1 MHKAD
6 KYFCDLALK
15 DLCSA
20 VLVKD
25 LEPSYFRD
33 VFNVM
38 FVQRVLSVI
47 ETLYPVPVLIWTDCL
62 LTEQVSLKVNNT
74 AE

>member
-25 LEPSYFRD
+25 LESRATSGMYLMLCSYRECY
-33 VFNVM
+33 
-38 FVQRVLSVI
+38 L
-47 ETLYPVPVLIWTDCL
+47 
-62 LTEQVSLKVNNT
+62 
-74 AE
+74 